1 MTTSAQFAGRA
12 AMVTGAGSGIG
23 RASALAFAAR
33 GAAVGVCD
41 VNTEGGKETVS
52 LIESAGGKAVLLHT
66 DVASGDAVR
75 DAVDTIV
82 ATYGGLHFAHNNAGT
97 FTMALT
103 GELSE
108 AEFTRVLN
116 VNLLGVFLC
125 MRHQIPRMLEAG
137 GGAIVNTASI
147 WAHTGMP
154 TQAAYVASKHG
165 VAGLTKTA
173 AIEYAAQGVRVNAV
187 SPGYIETPMTAA
199 NPPDAV
205 AAILSRQ
212 PIGRAGQPEEV
223 AAAAAWLCSD
233 EASLITGA
241 VLNVDGGYLAH

>member
-1 MTTSAQFAGRA
+1 MPASERFEGRV

-23 RASALAFAAR
+23 RASALAFAAG

-41 VNTEGGKETVS
+41 IDTEGGKETVA
-52 LIESAGGKAVLLHT
+52 LIEEAGGAALFVHT

-75 DAVDTIV
+75 TAVDAIST
-82 ATYGGLHFAHNNAGT
+82 AYGGLHFAHNNAGT
-97 FTMALT
+97 YSMALT
-103 GELSE
+103 GELAE
-108 AEFTRVLN
+108 ADFTRVVN

-125 MRHQIPRMLEAG
+125 MRYQIPAMLEVS
-137 GGAIVNTASI
+137 GGAIVNTTSI

-173 AIEYAAQGVRVNAV
+173 AVEYAAQGIRVNAV
-187 SPGYIETPMTAA
+187 SPGYIDTPMTAA

-205 AAILSRQ
+205 AAVLARQ
-212 PIGRAGQPEEV
+212 PIGRPGRPEEV
-223 AAAAAWLCSD
+223 AAAVTWLCGD
-233 EASLITGA
+233 EASLITGSVVNA
-241 VLNVDGGYLAH
+241 DGGYLAW

>member
-1 MTTSAQFAGRA
+1 MTTSEQFAGRV

-33 GAAVGVCD
+33 GVAVGVCD
-41 VNTEGGKETVS
+41 VNAEGGKETVS
-52 LIESAGGKAVLLHT
+52 LIESVGGKALFLHT

-75 DAVDTIV
+75 EAVDTIV
-82 ATYGGLHFAHNNAGT
+82 ASYGGLHFAHNNAGT
-97 FTMALT
+97 FAMALT

-108 AEFTRVLN
+108 ADFTRVLN

>member
-1 MTTSAQFAGRA
+1 MTTSEQFAGRV

-41 VNTEGGKETVS
+41 VNAEGGKETVS
-52 LIESAGGKAVLLHT
+52 LIEGAGGNALFLHT
-66 DVASGDAVR
+66 DVASGDTVQE
-75 DAVDTIV
+75 AVDTLV
-82 ATYGGLHFAHNNAGT
+82 TTFGGLHFAHNNAGT
-97 FTMALT
+97 YAMGLT

-108 AEFTRVLN
+108 AEFTRVVN

-137 GGAIVNTASI
+137 GGAIVNTASV
-147 WAHTGMP
+147 WAHAAMP
-154 TQAAYVASKHG
+154 TQSAYVASKHG

-173 AIEYAAQGVRVNAV
+173 AVEYAAQGVRVNAV
-187 SPGYIETPMTAA
+187 SPGYIDTPMTAG
-199 NPPDAV
+199 NPPDRMAV
-205 AAILSRQ
+205 VLSRQ
-212 PIGRAGQPEEV
+212 VIGRAGQPEEV

-241 VLNVDGGYLAH
+241 DLNVDGGYLAH

>member
-1 MTTSAQFAGRA
+1 MTASEQFAGRV

-23 RASALAFAAR
+23 RASARAFAAR

-41 VNTEGGKETVS
+41 VNAEGGKETVS
-52 LIESAGGKAVLLHT
+52 LIENAGGTALFLHT
-66 DVASGDAVR
+66 DVSSGDAVHE
-75 DAVDTIV
+75 AVDTI
-82 ATYGGLHFAHNNAGT
+82 ATTYGGLHFAHNNAGT
-97 FTMALT
+97 FAMGLT

-108 AEFTRVLN
+108 ADFTRVVN

-137 GGAIVNTASI
+137 VGAIVNTASI

-173 AIEYAAQGVRVNAV
+173 AIEYAARGIRVNAV
-187 SPGYIETPMTAA
+187 SPGYVETPMTAG
-199 NPPDAV
+199 NPPDAI
-205 AAILSRQ
+205 AAILARQ
-212 PIGRAGQPEEV
+212 PIGRPGQPDEV
-223 AAAAAWLCSD
+223 ATAAAWLCSD

-241 VLNVDGGYLAH
+241 ILNVDGGYLAH